1 MGTHPKQLLL
11 AATVGM
17 AVWASQTT
25 KGAIQETPSSSSDIV
40 LGTWNLVISQSTY
53 SPGPAPKNQV
63 RIYEADPNGIRTT
76 IKTTDAEGH
85 TTMLTYTAK
94 YDGVDYPI
102 TGSPDWDAIALK
114 KISSHVAEAVL
125 AHAGKEFGKARRVI
139 SPDQKTMTITF
150 DAQVEGKPKVH
161 NVAVFEKQ
169 QN

>member
-11 AATVGM
+11 VASVAM

-25 KGAIQETPSSSSDIV
+25 ASAVQSSHSTSRDLV
-40 LGTWNLVISQSTY
+40 LGTWNLVLSQSTY
-53 SPGPAPKNQV
+53 SPGPAPKSQV
-63 RIYEADPNGIRTT
+63 RIYEEDPNGIRTT
-76 IKTTDAEGH
+76 IKTTDAQGH
-85 TTMLTYTAK
+85 AASMTYTAK

-114 KISSHVAEAVL
+114 KISAHVAEAVL

-139 SPDQKTMTITF
+139 SEDQKTMTITF
-150 DAQVEGKPKVH
+150 EAQVEGGPKVH
-161 NVAVFEKQ
+161 NVAVFERQ